1 MKCPSCGRP
10 IAMAR
15 PTCVYCGAKLSVE
28 LLDEAASAA
37 RRVLQSRSL
46 AGLEKAAKGASPDQV
61 WRRYLI
67 LDTKDVSVESVAKA
81 CSASTWEA
89 RQWQAASRYRL
100 LKVTTETDAP
110 IESALR
116 DRSLPFFALSEEVV
130 AAARSPLL
138 LEAVDSVSALLR
150 VTFRAEADG
159 RSQTRDIRNED
170 IAILLSAPIRREK
183 VKEATASRRAQPE
196 TRLEDAWL
204 MHLHLKDEPR
214 PFELDP
220 RRVAFEGGGLASAH
234 MRSLE
239 LLRRL
244 AADVPHD
251 EAFKNTVPAL
261 SPGSDPLIDLA
272 SLKTPQKS
280 GAKEAKLVVLD
291 NVAQFREYSAW
302 RGAVE
307 KARRQGSAGPV

>member
-37 RRVLQSRSL
+37 RRVLQSKSL
-46 AGLEKAAKGASPDQV
+46 AGLEKAAKGSSPDQV

-67 LDTKDVSVESVAKA
+67 LDTKDASVASLASA
-81 CSASTWEA
+81 CRASTWEA

-100 LKVTTETDAP
+100 LKVTRETDAP

-116 DRSLPFFALSEEVV
+116 EHRLPFFALSEEVV

-138 LEAVDSVSALLR
+138 LEAVDPTAAPLK
-150 VTFRAEADG
+150 VTFRTEADG
-159 RSQTRDIRNED
+159 PSMTRDIRNDD

-183 VKEATASRRAQPE
+183 VKEATSRHAQPDI
-196 TRLEDAWL
+196 RLEDAWL
-204 MHLHLKDEPR
+204 MHLHLKNEPR

-220 RRVAFEGGGLASAH
+220 RRVAFEGGGLTSAH

-244 AADVPHD
+244 AVDVPHD

-261 SPGSDPLIDLA
+261 SPGTDPLIDLA
-272 SLKTPQKS
+272 RLKTPPKS
-280 GAKEAKLVVLD
+280 GAKDAKLVVLD

-307 KARRQGSAGPV
+307 KARLQGSPGPV

>member
-1 MKCPSCGRP
+1 
-10 IAMAR
+10 MAR
-15 PTCVYCGAKLSVE
+15 PTCVYCGARLSVE
-28 LLDEAASAA
+28 LLEKAASAA
-37 RRVLQSRSL
+37 RRILQTSTL
-46 AGLEKAAKGASPDQV
+46 AGLEKAAKGISPDHV

-67 LDTKDVSVESVAKA
+67 LDTKDVSVESVASA
-81 CSASTWEA
+81 CLASTWEA
-89 RQWQAASRYRL
+89 RQWQSASRYRL
-100 LKVTTETDAP
+100 LKVTSETAAP

-116 DRSLPFFALSEEVV
+116 EHRLPFFALSEEVV
-130 AAARSPLL
+130 GAARNPLL
-138 LEAVDSVSALLR
+138 LEAVDSTSALLK
-150 VTFRAEADG
+150 VTFRAEAG
-159 RSQTRDIRNED
+159 GQSQTREIRNED

-183 VKEATASRRAQPE
+183 VKEATSRHAQAD

-204 MHLHLKDEPR
+204 MHLHLKDDPR

-220 RRVAFEGGGLASAH
+220 RRVAFQGGGSTSAY

-244 AADVPHD
+244 AVHVPHD

-261 SPGSDPLIDLA
+261 SPGTDPLIELA

-302 RGAVE
+302 RGTVE
-307 KARRQGSAGPV
+307 KARPQGRSGPV